1 MLASAGPMTA
11 SLTNTAL
18 SVDVKHGDELIRT
31 VKFLRVRTTVG
42 RRQYNDIELP
52 HGTVSGEHPVF
63 HMQRGDLF
71 VHDLNSR
78 NGTIVNGNPTAQKIV
93 KPGDVIQIG
102 VYALTIT
109 SEKITA
115 EEDAAESIRDA
126 YLLPMTGTA
135 GHEVIDLKRPINS
148 VGRKGKSMAVIARR
162 RSGYFITHLEGD
174 VYPVVNGESIGLAA
188 FPLQHDNIIELR
200 SAVYRFQLKD

>member
-1 MLASAGPMTA
+1 MLADAGPSTP

-18 SVDVKHGDELIRT
+18 AIEVRQGDELVRT
-31 VKFLRVRTTVG
+31 VKLLRVRTTVG
-42 RRQYNDIELP
+42 RRQYNDIELA
-52 HGTVSGEHPVF
+52 HGTVSGEHAVF

-78 NGTIVNGNPTAQKIV
+78 NGTIVNGSATPQKVV
-93 KPGDVIQIG
+93 KPGDKIQIG
-102 VYALTIT
+102 IYTLSVASEQIATDEDT
-109 SEKITA
+109 SEA
-115 EEDAAESIRDA
+115 IRDA

-188 FPLQHDNIIELR
+188 YPLQHDNIIELR